1 MVRLQIHDFYTSP
14 CQHIVC
20 DNHSYLIEQL
30 DHNCLY
36 LLYGLFQKPIFSP
49 AGFTDGATIKTIPDI
64 LYFTNF
70 RRSNR
75 EKHKSD
81 GTVLKNYEIIIFL
94 WHQLFQ

>member
-1 MVRLQIHDFYTSP
+1 MA
-14 CQHIVC
+14 IVTC
-20 DNHSYLIEQL
+20 IKQNNSNGTYHSYLIEQL
-30 DHNCLY
+30 DLKCLY

-94 WHQLFQ
+94 